1 MTCGAWRLVSSYPRP
16 AELVRY
22 GAAGPFRTDTRAG
35 RLHNVGWAQAQFN
48 LTTMSEAGYLSPMV
62 WVDVEPVTGWPW
74 SSNRSQNRA
83 VVSGII
89 DGYHKAGLKTGIYST
104 QSLWAGIVGSTRFES
119 CPEWRTAGGR
129 GKVECELI
137 CAASPPASRAGLL
150 VLAQWWRGERDLDV
164 ACPGH
169 RTTAAMRTYFHRY

>member
-1 MTCGAWRLVSSYPRP
+1 
-16 AELVRY
+16 
-22 GAAGPFRTDTRAG
+22 
-35 RLHNVGWAQAQFN
+35 
-48 LTTMSEAGYLSPMV
+48 MV

-104 QSLWAGIVGSTRFES
+104 QSLWAGIVGSTRFEL
-119 CPEWRTAGGR
+119 PEWRTAGGTSQS
-129 GKVECELI
+129 
-137 CAASPPASRAGLL
+137 AALSKCSSAGIQGGTA